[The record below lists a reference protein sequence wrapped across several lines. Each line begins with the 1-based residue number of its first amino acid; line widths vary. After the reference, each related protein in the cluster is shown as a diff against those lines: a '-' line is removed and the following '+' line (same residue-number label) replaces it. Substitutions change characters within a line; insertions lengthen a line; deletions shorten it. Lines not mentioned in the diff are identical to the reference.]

1 MSTQIF
7 KNMIPSEK
15 IFHLLDLLCIK
26 NDKHYFFDTNSFKK
40 GMFTEEINKFL
51 EECKP
56 YYHISKRKYLEKKIT
71 YNSFTTVLR
80 QICNFNKIIYT
91 SQIKYDK
98 SNYEIVYYIYFTF
111 L

>member
-7 KNMIPSEK
+7 KREIPTK
-15 IFHLLDLLCIK
+15 NIFNLLESICIK
-26 NDKHYFFDTNSFKK
+26 NDKHYFFDSNSFKK
-40 GMFTEEINKFL
+40 GVFTQEIQTFL
-51 EECKP
+51 ENCKP
-56 YYHISKRKYLEKKIT
+56 YYHISKQKYLTKKLT

-80 QICNFNKIIYT
+80 QICNFNKIVFT

-98 SNYEIVYYIYFTF
+98 SKYEIIYYIYIY